1 MHTWQSDFKVNFYI
15 PRIYQMNVNWNVS
28 QKRRKNIW
36 EKRFI
41 QISTKYAIYGRKE
54 SYFLAYVRPALKI
67 HIYWIVV
74 YLTSWPEYCEALCS
88 KVITSKAKSSFAEY
102 FRGIL
107 TPIKIYLTS
116 KRMPQKG
123 EIGCFQQIQSRFPS
137 MIRTVF
143 ENRSIAHQRALA
155 VAFKTTI
162 GMERINFL
170 KISWPNWSASSHS
183 IAEEIFQSGGICLQ
197 TSLACTIGLWSAL
210 TLLNLGTWI
219 C

>member
-15 PRIYQMNVNWNVS
+15 PRVYQMNVNWKVS
-28 QKRRKNIW
+28 KKRRKNIR

-41 QISTKYAIYGRKE
+41 QINTKYAIYGRKE

-88 KVITSKAKSSFAEY
+88 KVITSKTKSSFAEY

-107 TPIKIYLTS
+107 THIKIYLPS

-123 EIGCFQQIQSRFPS
+123 EIDCFQQIELRFPS

-143 ENRSIAHQRALA
+143 GNRSIAHPRALA

-170 KISWPNWSASSHS
+170 KISWPNWSASWHS
-183 IAEEIFQSGGICLQ
+183 IAEENFQSGGICLL
-197 TSLACTIGLWSAL
+197 TSLACTIGLWSTL